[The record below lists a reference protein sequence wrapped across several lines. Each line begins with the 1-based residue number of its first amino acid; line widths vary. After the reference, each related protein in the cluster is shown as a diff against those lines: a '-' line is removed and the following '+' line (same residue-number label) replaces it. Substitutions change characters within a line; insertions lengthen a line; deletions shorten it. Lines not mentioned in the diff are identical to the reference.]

1 MGRTIHVSG
10 FRNLV
15 PAEELKAVLEKYTG
29 KDTVYAIEVKESIK
43 QGNAPYARIQFT
55 TSQSAENII
64 ALADQRHLWY
74 GTRYLRAWAN
84 ELDIIQRPEVRT
96 FVDKMEH
103 VTLHFGCQIS
113 KKNYSVFW
121 KKTDV
126 EVKFG
131 SGLHKF
137 YFSLSHESV
146 DYRLQLSSENIWK
159 IELRHPRG
167 QIKKF
172 ILIQVCLSVARS
184 IIAVFLVNYGEASY
198 ICTHSELIV
207 NLSSK

>member
-29 KDTVYAIEVKESIK
+29 KDTVYAIEVKESKK
-43 QGNAPYARIQFT
+43 QGNAPYARIQFF
-55 TSQSAENII
+55 TSRGAEYII
-64 ALADQRHLWY
+64 ALADQRRLWY

-84 ELDIIQRPEVRT
+84 ELDIIQKPKVRT
-96 FVDKMEH
+96 FVCQMEH

-126 EVKFG
+126 KVKFG

-137 YFSLSHESV
+137 YFYLSHESV
-146 DYRLQLSSENIWK
+146 DYKLQLSSENIWK
-159 IELRHPRG
+159 IELRHPPG

-172 ILIQVCLSVARS
+172 ILIQVCLSIDRS
-184 IIAVFLVNYGEASY
+184 IIVFFGKLWRGFIYAYTQN
-198 ICTHSELIV
+198 
-207 NLSSK
+207 